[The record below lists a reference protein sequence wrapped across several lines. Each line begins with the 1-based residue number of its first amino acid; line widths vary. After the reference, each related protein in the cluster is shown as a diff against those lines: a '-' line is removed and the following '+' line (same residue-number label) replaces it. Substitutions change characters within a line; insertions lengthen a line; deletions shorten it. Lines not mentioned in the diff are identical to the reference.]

1 MRGTAGSC
9 LQASVVMSQRVSE
22 GYLQLNLLSPL
33 FLLFKGWLIT
43 FVEFEGRLLLILAA
57 VGTCFLEHLTSQT
70 VYSL

>member
-1 MRGTAGSC
+1 MWLC
-9 LQASVVMSQRVSE
+9 LSVSE
-22 GYLQLNLLSPL
+22 GYLQLNLLSPP

-43 FVEFEGRLLLILAA
+43 FVQFEGRLLLILAA